1 MKIPRRMK
9 PLVDEGLVDEI
20 VRSLKSGKEAQVYVV
35 RCGDVLRCAKVYKE
49 AQQRRFKQ
57 AVQYQEGRKVRSSRR
72 TRAMAQRTRY
82 GQKEQEA
89 AWLHAEV
96 DALYQLAAAGV
107 RVPTPWSF
115 VEGVLLMELVVDA
128 EGCPAPRLHDLI
140 LTGAQA
146 REYHRRLIAEVV
158 RMLCAGLIHGDL
170 SEFNILVD
178 VEGPVIIDLPQAVN
192 AAANNSARAM
202 LERDVARITAY
213 LGRFAHEL
221 LTTDY
226 GQEIW
231 KLYQQGNLY
240 PGMELT
246 GRFERSTVDANV
258 EDVVRVIEDAREE
271 AMARRA
277 GVLAAA
283 ETSPTMQNRGNSE
296 ILTPLFQSER
306 RECPT
311 T

>member
-20 VRSLKSGKEAQVYVV
+20 LGELKSGKEAQVYMV
-35 RCGDVLRCAKVYKE
+35 RCGDAIRCAKVYKE
-49 AQQRRFKQ
+49 AHQRSFKQ

-107 RVPTPWSF
+107 RVPAPLGF

-128 EGCPAPRLHDLI
+128 EGRPAPQLHEVT
-140 LTGAQA
+140 LTHAQA
-146 REYHRRLIAEVV
+146 REYHLLLLAEVV

-178 VEGPVIIDLPQAVN
+178 AQGPVIIDLPQAVN
-192 AAANNSARAM
+192 AAANNSAKMM
-202 LERDVARITAY
+202 LVRDVANITAY
-213 LGRFAHEL
+213 FGRFADEL

-231 KLYQQGNLY
+231 ALYQQGNLS
-240 PGMELT
+240 PDIELT
-246 GRFERSTVDANV
+246 GYFERSAVAADVDEV
-258 EDVVRVIEDAREE
+258 MRVIEDAREE
-271 AMARRA
+271 AVARQ
-277 GVLAAA
+277 AAA
-283 ETSPTMQNRGNSE
+283 LDALEAA
-296 ILTPLFQSER
+296 
-306 RECPT
+306 
-311 T
+311 

>member
-1 MKIPRRMK
+1 MKS
-9 PLVDEGLVDEI
+9 LVEEGLVDEI
-20 VRSLKSGKEAQVYVV
+20 LGQLKSGKEAQIYVV
-35 RCGDVLRCAKVYKE
+35 RCGDAIRCAKVYKE
-49 AQQRRFKQ
+49 AHQRRFKK
-57 AVQYQEGRKVRSSRR
+57 AVQYQEGRKVRNSRR

-107 RVPTPWSF
+107 RVPAPWGF

-128 EGCPAPRLHDLI
+128 EGRPAPQLHELT

-146 REYHRRLIAEVV
+146 REYYLRLLAEVV

-178 VEGPVIIDLPQAVN
+178 AQGPVIIDLPQAVN
-192 AAANNSARAM
+192 AAANNSARMM
-202 LERDVARITAY
+202 LERDVAHLTAY
-213 LGRFAHEL
+213 FGRFAPEL

-231 KLYQQGNLY
+231 MLYQHGNLY
-240 PGMELT
+240 PGIELT
-246 GRFERSTVDANV
+246 GCFEHSARATDIAEVMRVV
-258 EDVVRVIEDAREE
+258 ENAREE
-271 AMARRA
+271 AMAR
-277 GVLAAA
+277 LAW
-283 ETSPTMQNRGNSE
+283 TSATLEMA
-296 ILTPLFQSER
+296 
-306 RECPT
+306 
-311 T
+311 